1 MAPASGKRLIWL
13 ERIGPRFLRRSP
25 EQCRTSVQTATDFHK
40 SNAQDPG
47 VIRSWFD
54 RLQTQLDTYNIKP
67 ENFNTSGEMGSRV
80 CKRDTEAEIT
90 TYRVFKHVDGTAL
103 HESMTIVECL
113 SVLGNVI
120 SPFIILTNNTHLD
133 YWKHDI
139 QPDWKLAFSLNGFAS
154 DDLAI
159 ERLHHFDMSTCDLLA
174 ILPREKKHNPVLF
187 PASFHT
193 SVDGKLF
200 RDYRKFHGEA
210 VSRQTAQGDH
220 YFDKSDFLYS
230 INELR
235 QQMFVRRKIKTEL
248 EERGIWPLNDEIVV
262 KWLQSKPESTDE
274 LMDETLTGDEPNL
287 PSTSSAKT
295 TRAKYFL

>member
-1 MAPASGKRLIWL
+1 
-13 ERIGPRFLRRSP
+13 
-25 EQCRTSVQTATDFHK
+25 
-40 SNAQDPG
+40 
-47 VIRSWFD
+47 
-54 RLQTQLDTYNIKP
+54 
-67 ENFNTSGEMGSRV
+67 
-80 CKRDTEAEIT
+80 
-90 TYRVFKHVDGTAL
+90 
-103 HESMTIVECL
+103 
-113 SVLGNVI
+113 
-120 SPFIILTNNTHLD
+120 
-133 YWKHDI
+133 
-139 QPDWKLAFSLNGFAS
+139 
-154 DDLAI
+154 
-159 ERLHHFDMSTCDLLA
+159 MSTCDRARKQHRLLLVNKFGVHITEQFLENCDSKKRYP
-174 ILPREKKHNPVLF
+174 ILL

-248 EERGIWPLNDEIVV
+248 EARGIWPMNDEIVV

-274 LMDETLTGDEPNL
+274 PMDETVAGDEPNL

-295 TRAKYFL
+295 TRAKYFLQKKKIYVSTAFGEYRLKKARKNLTWLELQLTHTECYNLIPE